1 MQEKESCM
9 VGNQKKNTTSLA
21 RKTKAGS
28 PIPPVLSSFITDNG
42 HCLSRLLLIIIIRP
56 YKRF

>member
-9 VGNQKKNTTSLA
+9 VGNPKKNPASLA
-21 RKTKAGS
+21 RKAKAGR

-42 HCLSRLLLIIIIRP
+42 HCLNHL
-56 YKRF
+56 